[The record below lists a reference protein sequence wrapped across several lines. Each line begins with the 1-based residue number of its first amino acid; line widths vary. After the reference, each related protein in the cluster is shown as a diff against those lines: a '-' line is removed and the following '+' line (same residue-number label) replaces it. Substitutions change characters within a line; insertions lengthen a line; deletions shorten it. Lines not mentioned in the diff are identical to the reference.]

1 MLASR
6 PEDQAHPPERRV
18 AILLCTCQGQRF
30 LAEQLDSIGRQ
41 THAHWS
47 IIASDDGSTDDTLNI
62 LERYRARWG
71 TEKLQITHGPRRG
84 FVANFLSLACRGAI
98 HADYFAFCD
107 QDDIWAAHKLERA
120 VRWLDTVP
128 AGTPAM
134 YGSRTRAIDAQGR
147 PMGLSRRFNRP
158 PAFRNALVQ
167 SIAGGN
173 TIVFNESAR
182 RLLIAA
188 GDDVAVASH
197 DWWTYL
203 AVTSAGGQVFYDDYP
218 SVDYRQH
225 GANAMGENTRWRSRL
240 KRAWQLV
247 RGQLGEWNGMHLK
260 ALERLPAPT
269 SHEHAK
275 ALRFFH
281 AARNTSPPF
290 NVFWLIRSG
299 VYRQTPLES
308 LSIVLAALLRRL

>member
-1 MLASR
+1 MSLPSLD
-6 PEDQAHPPERRV
+6 DQAHSPERRV

-41 THAHWS
+41 THPHWT
-47 IIASDDGSTDDTLNI
+47 IVASDDGSTDDTLNI

-71 TEKLQITHGPRRG
+71 AEKLEITHGPRRG
-84 FVANFLSLACRGAI
+84 FVANFLSLACREGI

-107 QDDIWAAHKLERA
+107 QDDIWATDKLERA
-120 VRWLDTVP
+120 VHWLDTVP
-128 AGTPAM
+128 AGMPAM

-147 PMGLSRRFNRP
+147 PMGLSRRFTRP
-158 PAFRNALVQ
+158 PGFKNALVQ
-167 SIAGGN
+167 SIVGGN

-182 RLLIAA
+182 RLLMAA

-203 AVTSAGGQVFYDDYP
+203 AVTSAGGRVFYDDYP

-240 KRAWQLV
+240 KRAWQLM
-247 RGQLGEWNGMHLK
+247 RGQLGAWNGMHLN
-260 ALERLPAPT
+260 ALERLPAPAL
-269 SHEHAK
+269 HEHAT
-275 ALRFFH
+275 ALRCFRE
-281 AARNTSPPF
+281 ARNVMPPIS
-290 NVFWLIRSG
+290 VFWLCKSG
-299 VYRQTPLES
+299 VYRQTLLEN
-308 LSIVLAALLRRL
+308 LGLVAAALLRRL

>member
-1 MLASR
+1 MLATS
-6 PEDQAHPPERRV
+6 PEHQTHRPERRV

-30 LAEQLDSIGRQ
+30 LAEQLDSIGCQR
-41 THAHWS
+41 HAHWS

-71 TEKLQITHGPRRG
+71 SEKLAITQGPRRG
-84 FVANFLSLACRGAI
+84 FVANFLSLACRGTI

-107 QDDIWAAHKLERA
+107 QDDVWAADKLERA
-120 VRWLDTVP
+120 VRLLDTVP

-147 PMGLSRRFNRP
+147 PMRLSRRFRRP
-158 PAFRNALVQ
+158 PGFKNALVQ

-188 GDDVAVASH
+188 GDDVVVASH

-240 KRAWQLV
+240 MRAWQLV
-247 RGQLGEWNGMHLK
+247 RGQLGAWNGMHLR
-260 ALERLPAPT
+260 ALERLPAP
-269 SHEHAK
+269 SSPDHAK
-275 ALRFFH
+275 ALRLFQ
-281 AARNTSPPF
+281 AARNARPPF
-290 NVFWLIRSG
+290 NVCLLIRSG
-299 VYRQTPLES
+299 VYRQTWLENVG
-308 LSIVLAALLRRL
+308 LVAAALLGKV